1 MKRVRRICVFIMIMT
16 LVMSLTGCGK
26 NGALVYTLNGEKV
39 YRRQVDAYGLIYV
52 FDHGINGDTK
62 FEEYYEGFESYSE
75 HYKNALENEI
85 VTTVLLNKEAK
96 NNGNK
101 ISSEQVTE
109 AGKKAKALVDLYG
122 EDRLKEYNLTL
133 ADIENIYEMIIF
145 ADEYA
150 VESDEDKKEEKEEA
164 SDEDDRYVS
173 VYQVTFPTVAFDDQG
188 MVQSDSEGKLIQVSV
203 DEMNKMKEAA
213 DAFAEKA
220 TSGDIEKLA
229 DAEGNGVTGANK
241 TLKYSDL
248 TGEYKDVVDGLSENR
263 VSKAFKGEY
272 GYYVIKLLIK
282 DDEDHSNLI
291 SKYEEQKKLAEDKKE
306 LSDKLL
312 RKYVGDDKNYRK
324 DKEWDTVKIENY
336 IP

>member
-145 ADEYA
+145 ADEYT
-150 VESDEDKKEEKEEA
+150 VPEEDGKKEEKDDEA
-164 SDEDDRYVS
+164 DERYVS

-188 MVQSDSEGKLIQVSV
+188 MVKSDSDGNLIEVSI
-203 DEMNKMKEAA
+203 EEKNKMKEAA
-213 DAFAEKA
+213 EAFADKL
-220 TSGDIEKLA
+220 TSSSDIEKLVQG
-229 DAEGNGVTGANK
+229 ESQGVTGTNK

-248 TGEYKDVVDGLSENR
+248 AGEYKSAVDSLSENG
-263 VSKAFKGEY
+263 VSKVFEGEY
-272 GYYVIKLLIK
+272 GYYVIKLLVN
-282 DDEDHSNLI
+282 DDEEHSNLI

-312 RKYVGDDKNYRK
+312 RKYVGEDKNYRK

>member
-1 MKRVRRICVFIMIMT
+1 MKRMKRICVFVMIMT

-39 YRRQVDAYGLIYV
+39 YRRQVDAYGLIYA
-52 FDHGINGDTK
+52 FDHGINEDTK
-62 FEEYYEGFESYSE
+62 FGEYYEGFESYSE

-96 NNGNK
+96 NNGKK
-101 ISSEQVTE
+101 ISKEQVSM
-109 AGKKAKALVDLYG
+109 AGKKAKELVDLYG

-145 ADEYA
+145 ADEYT
-150 VESDEDKKEEKEEA
+150 VSQDEGEKEEN
-164 SDEDDRYVS
+164 DKKEDDRYVS

-188 MVQSDSEGKLIQVSV
+188 MVKSDSDGKLIAVSI
-203 DEMNKMKEAA
+203 EEKNKMKEAA
-213 DAFAEKA
+213 EAFADKA
-220 TSGDIEKLA
+220 KSSSDIEKLVQS
-229 DAEGNGVTGANK
+229 EGQGVTGTNK
-241 TLKYSDL
+241 TLKYADL
-248 TGEYKDVVDGLSENR
+248 SEEYKSVVDSLSENG
-263 VSKAFKGEY
+263 VSKVFEGEY
-272 GYYVIKLLIK
+272 GYYVIKLLTK
-282 DDEDHSNLI
+282 DDEEHSNLI

-312 RKYVGDDKNYRK
+312 RKYVGEDKNYRK